1 MIPQAQAPKF
11 TFDILNP
18 INKQV
23 FDKTQT
29 IVYFFLFCYW
39 HEHMFMIRYNQ
50 EREVIGMKFIMKNK
64 GVLLFYLIIIVS
76 SLIII
81 NDVERDN
88 VLNNND
94 NTYVAIIQ
102 K

>member
-1 MIPQAQAPKF
+1 MS
-11 TFDILNP
+11 D
-18 INKQV
+18 
-23 FDKTQT
+23 T
-29 IVYFFLFCYW
+29 IKAVAVS
-39 HEHMFMIRYNQ
+39 RYNQ

>member
-1 MIPQAQAPKF
+1 
-11 TFDILNP
+11 
-18 INKQV
+18 
-23 FDKTQT
+23 
-29 IVYFFLFCYW
+29 
-39 HEHMFMIRYNQ
+39 MFMIRYNQ

>member
-1 MIPQAQAPKF
+1 
-11 TFDILNP
+11 
-18 INKQV
+18 
-23 FDKTQT
+23 
-29 IVYFFLFCYW
+29 
-39 HEHMFMIRYNQ
+39 MFMIRYNQ

-102 K
+102 KYYISSFNTLICISFYHFLIHIIN

>member
-1 MIPQAQAPKF
+1 
-11 TFDILNP
+11 
-18 INKQV
+18 
-23 FDKTQT
+23 
-29 IVYFFLFCYW
+29 
-39 HEHMFMIRYNQ
+39 MIRYNQ

>member
-1 MIPQAQAPKF
+1 
-11 TFDILNP
+11 
-18 INKQV
+18 
-23 FDKTQT
+23 
-29 IVYFFLFCYW
+29 
-39 HEHMFMIRYNQ
+39 MFMIRYNQ

-64 GVLLFYLIIIVS
+64 AVLLFYLIIIVS

-88 VLNNND
+88 VLNNNY

>member
-1 MIPQAQAPKF
+1 
-11 TFDILNP
+11 
-18 INKQV
+18 
-23 FDKTQT
+23 
-29 IVYFFLFCYW
+29 
-39 HEHMFMIRYNQ
+39 MFIIRYNQ

>member
-1 MIPQAQAPKF
+1 
-11 TFDILNP
+11 
-18 INKQV
+18 
-23 FDKTQT
+23 
-29 IVYFFLFCYW
+29 
-39 HEHMFMIRYNQ
+39 MFMIRYNQ

-64 GVLLFYLIIIVS
+64 GVLLFYLIIVVS

>member
-1 MIPQAQAPKF
+1 
-11 TFDILNP
+11 
-18 INKQV
+18 
-23 FDKTQT
+23 
-29 IVYFFLFCYW
+29 
-39 HEHMFMIRYNQ
+39 MFMIRYNQ

-94 NTYVAIIQ
+94 NTYVSIIQ

>member
-1 MIPQAQAPKF
+1 
-11 TFDILNP
+11 
-18 INKQV
+18 
-23 FDKTQT
+23 
-29 IVYFFLFCYW
+29 
-39 HEHMFMIRYNQ
+39 MFMIRYNQ

-64 GVLLFYLIIIVS
+64 GVLIFYLIIIVS

>member
-1 MIPQAQAPKF
+1 MI
-11 TFDILNP
+11 TY
-18 INKQV
+18 KQ
-23 FDKTQT
+23 
-29 IVYFFLFCYW
+29 
-39 HEHMFMIRYNQ
+39 N
-50 EREVIGMKFIMKNK
+50 ERKVIGMKFIMQNK
-64 GVLLFYLIIIVS
+64 GVLLFYLIIIVA

-81 NDVERDN
+81 NDVEKDN

>member
-1 MIPQAQAPKF
+1 
-11 TFDILNP
+11 
-18 INKQV
+18 
-23 FDKTQT
+23 
-29 IVYFFLFCYW
+29 
-39 HEHMFMIRYNQ
+39 MFMIRYNQ

-81 NDVERDN
+81 NDVQRDN

>member
-1 MIPQAQAPKF
+1 
-11 TFDILNP
+11 
-18 INKQV
+18 
-23 FDKTQT
+23 
-29 IVYFFLFCYW
+29 
-39 HEHMFMIRYNQ
+39 MFMIRYNQ
-50 EREVIGMKFIMKNK
+50 EREVIGMQFIMKNK

>member
-1 MIPQAQAPKF
+1 
-11 TFDILNP
+11 
-18 INKQV
+18 
-23 FDKTQT
+23 
-29 IVYFFLFCYW
+29 
-39 HEHMFMIRYNQ
+39 MFMIRYNQ
-50 EREVIGMKFIMKNK
+50 ERKVIGMKFIMKNK